1 MKKTKINLLVNKQ
14 DYQKVEKYFYILR
27 YITIFLIIIFALSL
41 AYVFIQLRNQNA
53 KINTLSNKK
62 KSLLESLINKEEDE
76 AKIIFINNKFNT
88 LKKFEEEDVK
98 ALPYYNLLITA
109 LSQNSTNED
118 IGTSEQIEK
127 DILGIS
133 ENESTKSA
141 DISEDNSKLA
151 TESATIKKSSKFELG
166 SLEIFKLDK
175 ERNVEFTVTFNNL
188 TRFIDFISFIESN
201 KFLKYFEHL
210 TINGFNLT
218 HSTKSQ
224 SLGFEKENYK
234 LSLKGK
240 FIKIN
245 EEEIN

>member
-1 MKKTKINLLVNKQ
+1 MKKTKINLLINKQ
-14 DYQKVEKYFYILR
+14 DYQKVEKYFYFLR
-27 YITIFLIIIFALSL
+27 YITIFFIIVFALSL
-41 AYVFIQLRNQNA
+41 GYVFIQLRNQDN
-53 KINTLSNKK
+53 KINTLSSKK
-62 KSLLESLINKEEDE
+62 KSLLESLKNKEEDE
-76 AKIIFINNKFNT
+76 ANIIFINNKYNT
-88 LKKFEEEDVK
+88 LKKFEEDDVK

-109 LSQNSTNED
+109 LSQNSTDED
-118 IGTSEQIEK
+118 TKTTEQIEK
-127 DILGIS
+127 DVLGIL
-133 ENESTKSA
+133 ENEGTESA
-141 DISEDNSKLA
+141 DIAEDNSKLA
-151 TESATIKKSSKFELG
+151 TKSAIIKKVTEFELG

-210 TINGFNLT
+210 SINGFSLT
-218 HSTKSQ
+218 HSTKSK
-224 SLGFEKENYK
+224 SLGIEKENYK

>member
-1 MKKTKINLLVNKQ
+1 MKKTKINLLINKQ
-14 DYQKVEKYFYILR
+14 DYQKVEKYFYFLR
-27 YITIFLIIIFALSL
+27 YITIFFIIVFALSL
-41 AYVFIQLRNQNA
+41 GYVFIQLRNQDN
-53 KINTLSNKK
+53 KINTLSSKK
-62 KSLLESLINKEEDE
+62 KALLESLKNKEEDE
-76 AKIIFINNKFNT
+76 ANIIFINNKYNT
-88 LKKFEEEDVK
+88 LKKFEEDDVK

-109 LSQNSTNED
+109 LSQNSTDED
-118 IGTSEQIEK
+118 TETTEQIEK
-127 DILGIS
+127 DVLGIL
-133 ENESTKSA
+133 ENEGTESA
-141 DISEDNSKLA
+141 DIAEDNSKLA
-151 TESATIKKSSKFELG
+151 TESAIIKKVTEFELG

-210 TINGFNLT
+210 SINGFSLT
-218 HSTKSQ
+218 RSTESQ
-224 SLGFEKENYK
+224 SLGLKNENYK